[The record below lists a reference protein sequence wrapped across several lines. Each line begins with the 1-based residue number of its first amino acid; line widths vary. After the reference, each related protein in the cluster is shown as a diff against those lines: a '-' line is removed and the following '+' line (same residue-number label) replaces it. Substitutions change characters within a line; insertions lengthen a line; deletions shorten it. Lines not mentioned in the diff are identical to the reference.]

1 MWQRCILSQ
10 MLYPLQLRAVSGSCR
25 SRWRLEE
32 KKKKF
37 FFVFFSGGVRDVEA
51 RAGEISRFLR
61 CAPIESS
68 QSGKNRFIRGFKGCS
83 LGCALWLAAV
93 FGHWLWTPLSAGN
106 TLHVTH
112 STGSAPSAL
121 LLLHP
126 AWWLGSPPHS
136 QHELMILWLW
146 HCAPL
151 LQISVDECGFGWNT
165 DQICYNDWVL
175 WSGYSCTNKLSL
187 LLIVFPYLFS
197 RECLQNTQDVL
208 FFFFQDFPA
217 SRSYSH
223 TIGWALRKKEEEV
236 RGFAARHF
244 SSPIEIVHKTSVS
257 SHQLSSVSRTVL
269 ACDLL
274 KQGTVV
280 LLPLITSYTFTSC
293 DQFNRKVMVS
303 FLFFSFIW
311 IVHRDLHGSLTRNNM
326 FRFHLCLVFLVH
338 FVNVKTCLKRWFIVL
353 PQFWLN
359 IFSES
364 FSLI

>member
-1 MWQRCILSQ
+1 MNVVLGETLIRYVTMIECCDQVTAVQTSFPFFW
-10 MLYPLQLRAVSGSCR
+10 LYFLIYFPGNVCRTLRM
-25 SRWRLEE
+25 
-32 KKKKF
+32 F
-37 FFVFFSGGVRDVEA
+37 F
-51 RAGEISRFLR
+51 
-61 CAPIESS
+61 
-68 QSGKNRFIRGFKGCS
+68 
-83 LGCALWLAAV
+83 
-93 FGHWLWTPLSAGN
+93 
-106 TLHVTH
+106 
-112 STGSAPSAL
+112 
-121 LLLHP
+121 
-126 AWWLGSPPHS
+126 
-136 QHELMILWLW
+136 
-146 HCAPL
+146 
-151 LQISVDECGFGWNT
+151 
-165 DQICYNDWVL
+165 
-175 WSGYSCTNKLSL
+175 
-187 LLIVFPYLFS
+187 
-197 RECLQNTQDVL
+197 

-311 IVHRDLHGSLTRNNM
+311 IVHRDLHGSLTHNNM